1 MTFRGR
7 SLLFS
12 NVFSS
17 VCDLMIIFFLV
28 FSCDHVIS
36 CTHHTGTNI
45 FFLFFSSAS
54 SMWLLR
60 CGLVPVP
67 SPTLSQS
74 HIVSESWRG
83 LPWQDAL
90 LLELPLFL
98 DCQGE
103 LLIHCAEANIPRIK
117 FEPVSVSH
125 NQVIS
130 KSMQVFTDQLHT
142 QGFGVCPRCFP
153 ASRWIALQ
161 LHNAPLPWTE
171 AARLWVL
178 HQVKPSTARL
188 VL

>member
-1 MTFRGR
+1 MF
-7 SLLFS
+7 FP
-12 NVFSS
+12 S

-45 FFLFFSSAS
+45 FFLFFFSG
-54 SMWLLR
+54 LLHVAAEVWFGSCAKSNLVSIPHCFR
-60 CGLVPVP
+60 ELTRIAMAGRPPAGVPLVP
-67 SPTLSQS
+67 
-74 HIVSESWRG
+74 G
-83 LPWQDAL
+83 LPRRVIKV
-90 LLELPLFL
+90 
-98 DCQGE
+98 
-103 LLIHCAEANIPRIK
+103 IHCAEANIPRIK

-142 QGFGVCPRCFP
+142 QGFGVCPRGFP

-171 AARLWVL
+171 AARL
-178 HQVKPSTARL
+178 
-188 VL
+188 